1 LKAIP
6 AQGKYL
12 SFQEITLDVTQL
24 RRYLKAPLYRNSLF
38 LIANTVFTTG
48 LGFFFWMVVARFYT
62 AYEVGVGSAII
73 SAVYFLALLSIPG
86 LDVAIVRFLPKSQ
99 KPVELINSCLTL
111 SGILALVVGG
121 IFLAGLGLWSPKLIF
136 VRERAVFTIA
146 FLVFAFGWT
155 LSNLIGSVFIAKR
168 RAEFNL
174 AKNTILSLLKIP
186 LPILMVLFFHAFGI
200 VSSWGVAT
208 GIAVAICLFYFLPRV
223 QKSYKPVPHLNLN
236 IIKNIWK
243 YSTGNYFASILAATP
258 SFILPI
264 MIVNILSGEQNAY
277 FYVAWTIAVIPFSI
291 PGAASTSL
299 FAEGSH
305 FEDEL
310 GTYARRALRFALVL
324 LIPTIILLVVLGK
337 WLLLAFGS
345 SYSSNALTLLW
356 ILGAS
361 SIFVGINSVYYTIL
375 LVRRRIRELLVL
387 RGLLALA
394 VLVASAFA
402 MRAIGIVGIG
412 YAWLGAQALV
422 SIYVA
427 LTIRWRY
434 RVRPV

>member
-1 LKAIP
+1 M
-6 AQGKYL
+6 
-12 SFQEITLDVTQL
+12 TLDFSRL
-24 RRYLKAPLYRNSLF
+24 RHYISAPLYRNSLF

-62 AYEVGVGSAII
+62 PYEVGVGSAII
-73 SAVYFLALLSIPG
+73 SAVYFLALLGTLG
-86 LDVAIVRFLPKSQ
+86 LDVAIIRFLPKAQ
-99 KPVELINSCLTL
+99 KPVELINACLTL
-111 SGILALVVGG
+111 TGIVSLVIGG

-136 VRERAVFTIA
+136 VRERAVFALA
-146 FLVFAFGWT
+146 FLVFTFGWT
-155 LSNLIGSVFIAKR
+155 LSGVIGSVFIAKR

-200 VSSWGVAT
+200 VSSWGIAT
-208 GIAVAICLFYFLPRV
+208 AIAVAICLFLFLPRV
-223 QKSYKPVPHLNLN
+223 QGSYKPVPNLNLN
-236 IIKNIWK
+236 IVKNIWK
-243 YSTGNYFASILAATP
+243 YSMGNYFVSIVAATP

-277 FYVAWTIAVIPFSI
+277 FYVAWTIAAITFSI
-291 PGAASTSL
+291 PGAASQSL
-299 FAEGSH
+299 FAEGAH

-310 GTYARRALRFALVL
+310 SINARKALRFSLVL
-324 LIPTIILLVVLGK
+324 LVPVIILLVVLGK

-345 SYSSNALTLLW
+345 SYSSNGLTLLW
-356 ILGAS
+356 ILGGS

-375 LVRRRIRELLVL
+375 QVQHRIRELLVL
-387 RGLLALA
+387 RGLITLV
-394 VLVASAFA
+394 VLVTSAFV
-402 MRAIGIVGIG
+402 MRAIGIVGTG

-434 RVRPV
+434 RVKRV

>member
-1 LKAIP
+1 
-6 AQGKYL
+6 
-12 SFQEITLDVTQL
+12 LDVTQL

-62 AYEVGVGSAII
+62 EYEVGVGSAII
-73 SAVYFLALLSIPG
+73 SAVYFLALLSTLG
-86 LDVAIVRFLPKSQ
+86 LDVTIIRFLPKA
-99 KPVELINSCLTL
+99 KNPVELINSCLTL

-136 VRERAVFTIA
+136 VRERAVFTLA
-146 FLVFAFGWT
+146 FLVFTCGWT
-155 LSNLIGSVFIAKR
+155 LSGVIGSVFIAKR

-208 GIAVAICLFYFLPRV
+208 GIAIAICLFYFLPRI
-223 QKSYKPVPHLNLN
+223 QKSYKPLPNLNLN
-236 IIKNIWK
+236 LIRNIWK

-277 FYVAWTIAVIPFSI
+277 FYVAWTIAAITFSI
-291 PGAASTSL
+291 PGAASQSL

-324 LIPTIILLVVLGK
+324 LVPTIILLVVLGK

-345 SYSSNALTLLW
+345 SYSTNALTLLW

-361 SIFVGINSVYYTIL
+361 SLFVGINSVYYTIL
-375 LVRRRIRELLVL
+375 LVRHRIRELLVL
-387 RGLLALA
+387 RGLIALV
-394 VLVASAFA
+394 VLVASAFV

-434 RVRPV
+434 KARLV

>member
-1 LKAIP
+1 M
-6 AQGKYL
+6 YL
-12 SFQEITLDVTQL
+12 PFQEMTLDFSRL
-24 RRYLKAPLYRNSLF
+24 RHYISAPLYRNSLF

-62 AYEVGVGSAII
+62 PYEVGVGSAII
-73 SAVYFLALLSIPG
+73 SAVYFLALLGTLG
-86 LDVAIVRFLPKSQ
+86 LDVAIIRFLPKAQ
-99 KPVELINSCLTL
+99 KPVELINASLTL
-111 SGILALVVGG
+111 TGIVALVIGG

-136 VRERAVFTIA
+136 VRERAVFALA
-146 FLVFAFGWT
+146 FLVFTFGWT
-155 LSNLIGSVFIAKR
+155 LSGVIGSVFIAKR

-174 AKNTILSLLKIP
+174 AKNTIISLLKIP
-186 LPILMVLFFHAFGI
+186 LPILLVLFFHAFGI

-208 GIAVAICLFYFLPRV
+208 GIAVLACLFLFLPRV
-223 QKSYKPVPHLNLN
+223 QGSYKPVPNLDLN
-236 IIKNIWK
+236 IVKNIWK
-243 YSTGNYFASILAATP
+243 YSVGNYFASILAATP

-277 FYVAWTIAVIPFSI
+277 FYVAWTIAAITFSI
-291 PGAASTSL
+291 PGAASQSL

-310 GTYARRALRFALVL
+310 SINARKALRFSLVL
-324 LIPTIILLVVLGK
+324 LVPVIILLVVLGK

-345 SYSSNALTLLW
+345 SYSSNGLTLLW
-356 ILGAS
+356 ILGGS

-375 LVRRRIRELLVL
+375 LVQHRIRELLVL
-387 RGLLALA
+387 RGLITLV
-394 VLVASAFA
+394 VLVASAFV

-422 SIYVA
+422 SVYVA

-434 RVRPV
+434 RVKQV

>member
-1 LKAIP
+1 M
-6 AQGKYL
+6 
-12 SFQEITLDVTQL
+12 DVTRL

-48 LGFFFWMVVARFYT
+48 LGFFFWMIVARFYT
-62 AYEVGVGSAII
+62 EYEVGVGSAII
-73 SAVYFLALLSIPG
+73 SAVYFLALLSMPG
-86 LDVAIVRFLPKSQ
+86 LDVAVIRFLPKSQ

-136 VRERAVFTIA
+136 VRERAVFALA
-146 FLVFAFGWT
+146 FLAFACGWT
-155 LSNLIGSVFIAKR
+155 LSNLIGSIFIAQR

-174 AKNTILSLLKIP
+174 VKNTIISLLKIP
-186 LPILMVLFFHAFGI
+186 LPIIMVLFFHAFGI

-223 QKSYKPVPHLNLN
+223 QKSYKPVPNLNLR
-236 IIKNIWK
+236 IIRNIWQ
-243 YSTGNYFASILAATP
+243 YSAGNYFASILAATP

-277 FYVAWTIAVIPFSI
+277 FYVAWTIAAIAFSI
-291 PGAASTSL
+291 PGAASQSL

-324 LIPTIILLVVLGK
+324 LVPAIILLVVLGK

-345 SYSSNALTLLW
+345 SYSTNALTLLW

-361 SIFVGINSVYYTIL
+361 SLFVGINSVYYTIL
-375 LVRRRIRELLVL
+375 LVQRRIRELLVL
-387 RGLLALA
+387 RGLIALV
-394 VLVASAFA
+394 VLVSSAFV

-412 YAWLGAQALV
+412 YAWLGIQALL
-422 SIYVA
+422 SLYVV
-427 LTIRWRY
+427 LTVKWRY
-434 RVRPV
+434 KTKLV

>member
-1 LKAIP
+1 M
-6 AQGKYL
+6 
-12 SFQEITLDVTQL
+12 TLDFTRL
-24 RRYLKAPLYRNSLF
+24 RHYISAPLYRNSLF

-62 AYEVGVGSAII
+62 PYEVGVGSAII
-73 SAVYFLALLSIPG
+73 SAVYFLALLGTLG
-86 LDVAIVRFLPKSQ
+86 LDVAIIRFLPKTQ
-99 KPVELINSCLTL
+99 KPVELINACLTL
-111 SGILALVVGG
+111 TGIVALVIGG

-136 VRERAVFTIA
+136 VRERAVFALA
-146 FLVFAFGWT
+146 FLVFTFGWT
-155 LSNLIGSVFIAKR
+155 LSGVIGSVFIAKR

-200 VSSWGVAT
+200 VSSWGIAT
-208 GIAVAICLFYFLPRV
+208 AIAVAICLFLFLPRV
-223 QKSYKPVPHLNLN
+223 QGSYKPVPNLNLN
-236 IIKNIWK
+236 IVKNIWK
-243 YSTGNYFASILAATP
+243 YSMGNYFVSIVAATP

-277 FYVAWTIAVIPFSI
+277 FYVAWTIAAITFSI
-291 PGAASTSL
+291 PGAASQSL

-310 GTYARRALRFALVL
+310 GINARKALRFSLVL
-324 LIPTIILLVVLGK
+324 LVPVIILLVVLGK

-345 SYSSNALTLLW
+345 SYSSNGLTLLW
-356 ILGAS
+356 ILGGS

-375 LVRRRIRELLVL
+375 QVQHRIRELLVL
-387 RGLLALA
+387 RGLITLV
-394 VLVASAFA
+394 VLVTSAFV
-402 MRAIGIVGIG
+402 MRAIGIVGTG

-434 RVRPV
+434 RVKRV

>member
-1 LKAIP
+1 M
-6 AQGKYL
+6 
-12 SFQEITLDVTQL
+12 DVTRL
-24 RRYLKAPLYRNSLF
+24 RYYLKAPLYRNSLF

-73 SAVYFLALLSIPG
+73 SAVFFLALLSTLG
-86 LDVAIVRFLPKSQ
+86 LDVAIIRFLPKSP
-99 KPVELINSCLTL
+99 KPVELINSCLAL
-111 SGILALVVGG
+111 SGIVALVIGC

-136 VRERAVFTIA
+136 VRERAVFALA
-146 FLVFAFGWT
+146 FLVFTCGWT
-155 LSNLIGSVFIAKR
+155 LSGVIGSVFIAKR

-200 VSSWGVAT
+200 VSSWGIAT
-208 GIAVAICLFYFLPRV
+208 VIAVAVCLFFFLPRV
-223 QKSYKPVPHLNLN
+223 QESYKPLPNLNLN
-236 IIKNIWK
+236 IVKNIWK
-243 YSTGNYFASILAATP
+243 YSVGNYFASILAATP

-277 FYVAWTIAVIPFSI
+277 FYVAWTIAAIPFSI
-291 PGAASTSL
+291 PGAASQSL

-305 FEDEL
+305 FEEEL
-310 GTYARRALRFALVL
+310 SINARKALRFALIL
-324 LIPTIILLVVLGK
+324 LVPAIILLVGLGK
-337 WLLLAFGS
+337 WLLLLFGS

-375 LVRRRIRELLVL
+375 LVRHRIRELLVL
-387 RGLLALA
+387 RGLITLA

-434 RVRPV
+434 RVRQV

>member
-1 LKAIP
+1 M
-6 AQGKYL
+6 
-12 SFQEITLDVTQL
+12 DVTRL
-24 RRYLKAPLYRNSLF
+24 RHYLKAPLYRNSLF

-73 SAVYFLALLSIPG
+73 SAVFFLALLSTLG
-86 LDVAIVRFLPKSQ
+86 LDVAIIRFLPKSQ
-99 KPVELINSCLTL
+99 KPVELINSCLVL
-111 SGILALVVGG
+111 SGIVALVIGG

-136 VRERAVFTIA
+136 VRENAIFILA
-146 FLVFAFGWT
+146 FLLFTFGWT
-155 LSNLIGSVFIAKR
+155 LSGIIGSVFVAKR

-174 AKNTILSLLKIP
+174 AKNTLLSLLKIP
-186 LPILMVLFFHAFGI
+186 LPILLVLFFHAFGI
-200 VSSWGVAT
+200 VSSWGIAT
-208 GIAVAICLFYFLPRV
+208 GIAVAVCLFFFLPRV
-223 QKSYKPVPHLNLN
+223 QKSYKPLPNLNLN
-236 IIKNIWK
+236 IVKNIWK
-243 YSTGNYFASILAATP
+243 YSVGNYFASILAATP

-277 FYVAWTIAVIPFSI
+277 FYVAWTIATIPFSI
-291 PGAASTSL
+291 PGAASQSL

-305 FEDEL
+305 FEEEL
-310 GTYARRALRFALVL
+310 SINARKALRFALIL
-324 LIPTIILLVVLGK
+324 LVPTIILLVVLGK

-375 LVRRRIRELLVL
+375 LVRHRIRELLVL
-387 RGLLALA
+387 RGLITLV
-394 VLVASAFA
+394 VLVASAFV

-422 SIYVA
+422 SLYVA
-427 LTIRWRY
+427 LTIRLRY
-434 RVRPV
+434 RVRLV

>member
-1 LKAIP
+1 M
-6 AQGKYL
+6 
-12 SFQEITLDVTQL
+12 TLDFSRL
-24 RRYLKAPLYRNSLF
+24 RHYISAPLYRNSLF

-62 AYEVGVGSAII
+62 PYEVGVGSAII
-73 SAVYFLALLSIPG
+73 SAVYFLALLGTLG
-86 LDVAIVRFLPKSQ
+86 LDVAIIRFLPKTQ
-99 KPVELINSCLTL
+99 KPVELINACLTL
-111 SGILALVVGG
+111 TGIVALVIGG

-136 VRERAVFTIA
+136 IRERAVFALA
-146 FLVFAFGWT
+146 FLVFTFGWT
-155 LSNLIGSVFIAKR
+155 LSGVIGSVFIAKR

-174 AKNTILSLLKIP
+174 AKNTIISLLKIP
-186 LPILMVLFFHAFGI
+186 LPILLVLFFHAFGI

-208 GIAVAICLFYFLPRV
+208 AIAVAICLFLFLPRV
-223 QKSYKPVPHLNLN
+223 QGSYKPVPNLNLN
-236 IIKNIWK
+236 IVKSIWK
-243 YSTGNYFASILAATP
+243 YSMGNYFVSILAATP

-277 FYVAWTIAVIPFSI
+277 FYVAWTIAAITFSI
-291 PGAASTSL
+291 PGAASQSL

-310 GTYARRALRFALVL
+310 SINARRSLKFALVL
-324 LIPTIILLVVLGK
+324 LVPTIILLVVLGK
-337 WLLLAFGS
+337 WLLLAFGA

-361 SIFVGINSVYYTIL
+361 SIFVGINSVYYSIL
-375 LVRRRIRELLVL
+375 LVRHRIRELLVL
-387 RGLLALA
+387 RGLITLV
-394 VLVASAFA
+394 VLIASAFV

-427 LTIRWRY
+427 LTIRLRY
-434 RVRPV
+434 RVRQV

>member
-1 LKAIP
+1 
-6 AQGKYL
+6 
-12 SFQEITLDVTQL
+12 LDFTRL
-24 RRYLKAPLYRNSLF
+24 RHYISAPLYRNSLF

-62 AYEVGVGSAII
+62 PYEVGVGSAII
-73 SAVYFLALLSIPG
+73 SAVYFLALLGTLG
-86 LDVAIVRFLPKSQ
+86 LDVAIIRFLPKAQ
-99 KPVELINSCLTL
+99 KPVELINACLTL
-111 SGILALVVGG
+111 TGIVSLVIGG

-136 VRERAVFTIA
+136 VRERAVFALA
-146 FLVFAFGWT
+146 FLVFTFGWT
-155 LSNLIGSVFIAKR
+155 LSGVIGSVFIAKR

-200 VSSWGVAT
+200 VSSWGIAT
-208 GIAVAICLFYFLPRV
+208 AIAVAICLFLFLPRV
-223 QKSYKPVPHLNLN
+223 QGSYKPVPNLNLN
-236 IIKNIWK
+236 IVKNIWK
-243 YSTGNYFASILAATP
+243 YSMGNYFVSIVAATP

-277 FYVAWTIAVIPFSI
+277 FYVAWTIAAITFSI
-291 PGAASTSL
+291 PGAASQSL

-310 GTYARRALRFALVL
+310 GINARKALRFSLVL
-324 LIPTIILLVVLGK
+324 LVPVIILLVVLGK

-345 SYSSNALTLLW
+345 SYSSNGLTLLW
-356 ILGAS
+356 ILGGS
-361 SIFVGINSVYYTIL
+361 SIFVGINSVYYSIL
-375 LVRRRIRELLVL
+375 LVRHRIRELLVL
-387 RGLLALA
+387 RGLTTLV
-394 VLVASAFA
+394 VLVASAFV

-434 RVRPV
+434 RVRQV